1 MFICLYINVK
11 IGFADKYYRF
21 RSVNYNLHTLV
32 VVNIVSNRE
41 IYGKIIKYK
50 RKLYNTNGKLKNT
63 NLRIIENK

>member
-21 RSVNYNLHTLV
+21 RSVNYYLHTLV
-32 VVNIVSNRE
+32 VVSNRE

-63 NLRIIENK
+63 NLRIIEYK